1 MRDNYRIQS
10 KLRRRTSRTAAAKL
24 SCHTWNVVHQKLR
37 HDRDEILVV
46 THSIFLVCLF
56 SGDSAIVQPTGTSD
70 HHQHLPL
77 AAILRWVSINCT
89 VTESSFHT

>member
-56 SGDSAIVQPTGTSD
+56 SGDSAIVQPFVPATITSTF
-70 HHQHLPL
+70 HS
-77 AAILRWVSINCT
+77 LRFCDGSRST
-89 VTESSFHT
+89 VP